1 MNSRFLLR
9 LRQAV
14 ACGIGAANMHASAQQ
29 PVQVSQMHGMKLE
42 YALRTV
48 PTSPNTNDAQ
58 PKTQELTNVMRGQ
71 NCHEL
76 APSTLSRLT
85 LLDTM
90 AHILCKTPALNQ
102 AVLLVNEQ
110 QAANEIATA
119 ALRPR
124 FSAAAELSARG
135 TPSSNSGA
143 GVLNS
148 SATGSIGLTW
158 VLFDA
163 GARTAAVEQSRQVLR
178 SAQANKEVAVLAA
191 LNEALR
197 LYIEASTAFARLSAL
212 RETEETARQSEAAA
226 QAKYEAFVVSLS
238 EKLQA
243 QTALAQATLDRVRG
257 EGVWDIARVALT
269 LAMGLPVNQSLQLA
283 SIDQAFPAATS
294 AQIAGLGDAALSEHP
309 RIMAARADVMA
320 SRSRLDIV
328 RADARGTVALAA
340 SVASTKDLST
350 SGSGFQSNLSG
361 NVLARIPLFNG
372 DEQRAREAQVMA
384 QILRQEESIIQI
396 ERDLSLEASRNL
408 RLLETEKQN
417 LMAARLLF
425 NAASQSYAIT
435 IGRYKAGV
443 GSILELLATQSALSN
458 ARSQLAQA
466 EITQAQ
472 ARLRL
477 DVAAGKIVFS
487 K

>member
-1 MNSRFLLR
+1 MNSRLLLR
-9 LRQAV
+9 LKQAA
-14 ACGIGAANMHASAQQ
+14 ACGIGVANIHAFAQQ
-29 PVQVSQMHGMKLE
+29 LPLFQPVHGMKLE
-42 YALRTV
+42 YALRTL
-48 PTSPNTNDAQ
+48 PLSANMTNPQ
-58 PKTQELTNVMRGQ
+58 PQTRGRTHLIGNQTCIELSSAVM
-71 NCHEL
+71 
-76 APSTLSRLT
+76 SRLT

-102 AVLLVNEQ
+102 AVLLVDEQ
-110 QAANEIATA
+110 QAANEIAKA

-163 GARTAAVEQSRQVLR
+163 GARTAAVEQSRQVLK
-178 SAQANKEVAVLAA
+178 SAQANQQVAALAA

-257 EGVWDIARVALT
+257 EGTWDTARVALT
-269 LAMGLPVNQSLQLA
+269 LAMGLPVNQDLQLA
-283 SIDQAFPAATS
+283 SIGQAFPAATS
-294 AQIAGLGDAALSEHP
+294 AQTAGLGDAALSEHP

-320 SRSRLDIV
+320 LKSRLDIV

-340 SVASTKDLST
+340 SVASTKDLSA
-350 SGSGFQSNLSG
+350 SGYGFQGNLSG
-361 NVLARIPLFNG
+361 NLLARIPLFNG

-384 QILRQEESIIQI
+384 QILRQEENIIQI
-396 ERDLSLEASRNL
+396 ERDLSLETSRNQ

-417 LMAARLLF
+417 LLAARLLF

-477 DVAAGKIVFS
+477 DVAAGKIIFS